1 MISWTRIFTVL
12 SLLPAICAAQN
23 VVTTI
28 AGNGISGFSGDGG
41 AATSA
46 ELSVP
51 SGVAVDSLGNVYIAD
66 SRNNRIRKVS
76 PSGIITTVAGNG
88 APGYSGDGGP
98 ATAAE
103 LNNPTS
109 VAVDPAGNLY
119 IADSNNNRIR
129 AIENGVIFTAVGNG
143 TAGYSG
149 DGAGAGAAELFYPY
163 GVALDSSGN
172 LYIAD
177 TVNARIRM
185 VAPQYAGGLAVG
197 TITTI
202 AGTGVAGYTGDG
214 AAATSAQI
222 WHPNGVAVDGKGNLY
237 IADTLN
243 SRVRIVTTDGNIAT
257 FAGNGDYGA
266 TGDGGMATSATLSYP
281 YSVAIDPAGNV
292 YIADSSNE
300 KVRVVSNGVIT
311 TYAGTGTSGYSG
323 DGGPPESAGFTNPT
337 GVAVNAAGNVV
348 IADNGDSR
356 VRLSAPAAPPAGP
369 SITSMNSASAFGDFS
384 FIAPGSWI
392 EIYGS
397 NLAVDSRPWNA
408 SDFVGLNGPT
418 SLDGTS
424 VTIGGHSAYLSY
436 ISPGQLNA
444 LAPPTLNAGSLPV
457 IVTTPNGFSA
467 SQTVTVRSTAPGL
480 LAPASFN
487 IGGKQYAAAAIT
499 GTGAYALPPNAVA
512 GVSSQPVQPGATIT
526 LYGVGFGPVTGST
539 GAGQIVQVANSLTL
553 PLQVQIGGA
562 PAAVSYAG
570 SEPASLGLY
579 QFDVI
584 VPNVAAGSA
593 VPLAFTL
600 GGLAGTQTLY
610 IAVQ

>member
-185 VAPQYAGGLAVG
+185 VAPQYAGGL
-197 TITTI
+197 
-202 AGTGVAGYTGDG
+202 
-214 AAATSAQI
+214 
-222 WHPNGVAVDGKGNLY
+222 
-237 IADTLN
+237 
-243 SRVRIVTTDGNIAT
+243 
-257 FAGNGDYGA
+257 
-266 TGDGGMATSATLSYP
+266 
-281 YSVAIDPAGNV
+281 
-292 YIADSSNE
+292 
-300 KVRVVSNGVIT
+300 
-311 TYAGTGTSGYSG
+311 
-323 DGGPPESAGFTNPT
+323 
-337 GVAVNAAGNVV
+337 
-348 IADNGDSR
+348 
-356 VRLSAPAAPPAGP
+356 
-369 SITSMNSASAFGDFS
+369 
-384 FIAPGSWI
+384 
-392 EIYGS
+392 
-397 NLAVDSRPWNA
+397 
-408 SDFVGLNGPT
+408 
-418 SLDGTS
+418 
-424 VTIGGHSAYLSY
+424 
-436 ISPGQLNA
+436 
-444 LAPPTLNAGSLPV
+444 
-457 IVTTPNGFSA
+457 
-467 SQTVTVRSTAPGL
+467 
-480 LAPASFN
+480 
-487 IGGKQYAAAAIT
+487 
-499 GTGAYALPPNAVA
+499 
-512 GVSSQPVQPGATIT
+512 
-526 LYGVGFGPVTGST
+526 
-539 GAGQIVQVANSLTL
+539 
-553 PLQVQIGGA
+553 
-562 PAAVSYAG
+562 
-570 SEPASLGLY
+570 
-579 QFDVI
+579 
-584 VPNVAAGSA
+584 
-593 VPLAFTL
+593 
-600 GGLAGTQTLY
+600 
-610 IAVQ
+610 